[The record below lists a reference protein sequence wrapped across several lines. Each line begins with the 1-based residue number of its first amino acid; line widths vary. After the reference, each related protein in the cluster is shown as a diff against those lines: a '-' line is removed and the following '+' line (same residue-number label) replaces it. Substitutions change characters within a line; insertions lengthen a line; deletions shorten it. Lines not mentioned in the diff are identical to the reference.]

1 MIVDFTFTIGVL
13 ALGGSSFACSLFFSH
28 ITLNPRQGTCPSKSR
43 QTLKGEQD
51 IDWRSEVIWMPMA
64 YILISTEEF
73 DVQLMNALR
82 KIKGVE
88 ESYPLYG
95 VYDIIVK
102 TRADT
107 MDGIKEIHNKI
118 RRLEKIR
125 QTLTMIAHE
134 E

>member
-1 MIVDFTFTIGVL
+1 
-13 ALGGSSFACSLFFSH
+13 
-28 ITLNPRQGTCPSKSR
+28 
-43 QTLKGEQD
+43 
-51 IDWRSEVIWMPMA
+51 MPMA

-73 DVQLMNALR
+73 DVQLMNAL
-82 KIKGVE
+82 KKVKGVE
-88 ESYPLYG
+88 EAYPLYG

-107 MDGIKEIHNKI
+107 MEGIKEIHNKI